1 MFFQDKD
8 TIAAIATPAGEGGI
22 AIIRVSGPDAIE
34 IVSKHFKGKKK
45 LTEVKSW
52 YSVSGK
58 YYFREMNHQPVSENF
73 YDEVIIT
80 IFRAPYSYTTEDVLE
95 INCHGGKYLAQKVLS
110 TVINSGARLAQPGEF
125 TFRAFMNG
133 RIDLAQAEAIADVIK
148 SENDFAIQN
157 SIKQLEGALSQ
168 LVGQLRDYLMET
180 VSLLELELDFAEE
193 DVEFASRK
201 EIKHLLE
208 NTIAEI
214 KKLIGS
220 FERSKIL
227 RQGARVVLVGKPNVG
242 KSSILN
248 AMLSENRAI
257 VTEIPG
263 TTRDILEE
271 QINID
276 GTVFRLIDTA
286 GIIESNNP
294 IEVEGIRRTN
304 QNIQE
309 ADIVLMVFDRS
320 ENLDEYDFKILGTIK
335 KLINKKI
342 ILGLLNK
349 SDLPFRLEG
358 KQISN
363 VFSGLPLFE
372 ISAKTNTGIS
382 ELGKELVS
390 ILKEKYLLQNEAF
403 VVTNLRHQRALSA
416 AMEALKNAR
425 TSLKNGLSA
434 EFIVSDLRIALDVLG
449 EIVGI
454 VKSEDILNNIFAKFC
469 IGK

>member
-390 ILKEKYLLQNEAF
+390 ISKEKYLLQNEAF